1 MALLQKWQ
9 NAKKSGHGQG
19 RCEAFSSHPSL
30 SRTACPLTP
39 DDLESV
45 DPDAYQQKVVYI
57 HDGIYT
63 SRDGMVLQDL
73 DLTFEVELEFN
84 DYSSTKCKRDTEEL
98 KPKGADV
105 PVTEEN
111 N

>member
-1 MALLQKWQ
+1 
-9 NAKKSGHGQG
+9 
-19 RCEAFSSHPSL
+19 
-30 SRTACPLTP
+30 
-39 DDLESV
+39 
-45 DPDAYQQKVVYI
+45 
-57 HDGIYT
+57 
-63 SRDGMVLQDL
+63 MVLQDL

-84 DYSSTKCKRDTEEL
+84 DYSSVKRKRDTEEL